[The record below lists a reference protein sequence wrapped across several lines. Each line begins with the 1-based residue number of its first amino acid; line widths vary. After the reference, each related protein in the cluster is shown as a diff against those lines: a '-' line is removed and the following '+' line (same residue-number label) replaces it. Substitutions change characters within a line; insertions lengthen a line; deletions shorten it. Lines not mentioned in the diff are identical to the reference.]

1 MGSELWKHQ
10 VQGIEQFWAAV
21 ADGKRRICIT
31 GATGCGKTRIASELI
46 KDALGKEAL
55 DRGWNVAF
63 SVNRK
68 SLGEQARQ
76 SFEGYGL
83 DPGMRASGYETE
95 FGKPLQVSMTPTE
108 SVRALGN
115 NPSWGLHN
123 ADLVF
128 FDEAHNE
135 KSARSLKLIEEYQRN
150 NSDVIICGLT
160 ATPLDIGH
168 IYDTLIVAGV
178 NSELREC
185 GAHLFCKEFSP
196 TLPDVLKMK
205 RKANGEYAEKD
216 VDKKMQP
223 AMVFGRILEHHRRLN
238 PTLKPAIVFAPSV
251 GHSITIAEM
260 YLNAG
265 IRAAHICGKHIYY
278 GEKNSEGVPVMEDS
292 SKIRNREEL
301 FDKVRTG
308 EIQVLSSKYVLV
320 EGIDLPMVYHTIM
333 ATIFGSLT
341 MYLQAG
347 GRGLRNH
354 DSLSEIILQDHGANC
369 LMHGSLNDDRVW
381 DLGQS
386 AKKIAEQKTKD
397 RQSGKDK
404 EPIVC
409 PKCGAMRL
417 SGGTCWECGHKH
429 SQSGLNILEED
440 GTLRQRTGDYIKVR
454 KAKSD
459 SQAIKSWFST
469 YFPCSKSK
477 SPRAMTWNQMLGQFK
492 HKNPD
497 LIVFKTTDT
506 KGRKRIAATD
516 SSGVMSYLP
525 MHPPVG
531 NEFLWSQKVRDVPRE
546 NLVK

>member
-1 MGSELWKHQ
+1 MHDPWPHQ
-10 VQGIEQFWAAV
+10 ISGVDGFWGAV
-21 ADGKRRICIT
+21 DSGAKNICLHSPT
-31 GATGCGKTRIASELI
+31 GGGKTFMTTKII
-46 KDALGKEAL
+46 GEARQ
-55 DRGWNVAF
+55 RGMKVSFN
-63 SVNRK
+63 VNRK
-68 SLGEQARQ
+68 SLAEQTRK
-76 SFEGYGL
+76 SFLENGIS
-83 DPGMRASGYETE
+83 PGMRASEYDPD
-95 FGKPLQVSMTPTE
+95 FGQDVQICMTPTE
-108 SVRALGN
+108 SIRTFGP
-115 NPSWGLHN
+115 NPSWGTHD
-123 ADLVF
+123 AKLVF
-128 FDEAHNE
+128 FDEAHAD
-135 KSARSLKLIEEYQRN
+135 KSARAIKIMNAYRQQDPE
-150 NSDVIICGLT
+150 VVFCGLT

-168 IYDTLIVAGV
+168 MYDTLVVAGT

-185 GAHLFCKEFSP
+185 GAHLFCKEFCP

-216 VDKKMQP
+216 IDKKMQP

-251 GHSITIAEM
+251 GHSITLAEK

-292 SKIRNREEL
+292 SKIKNREEL

-354 DSLSEIILQDHGANC
+354 DSLEHVILQDHGANAI
-369 LMHGSLNDDRVW
+369 MHGSLNDDRVW
-381 DLGQS
+381 ELGLS
-386 AKKIAEQKTKD
+386 AKKLAEQKTKD

-497 LIVFKTTDT
+497 LIVFKTTDP

-525 MHPPVG
+525 MHPPIG
-531 NEFLWSQKVRDVPRE
+531 NDYLWSQKVRDVPRE
-546 NLVK
+546 KLVK